1 MCFFEVRSAPLP
13 GDAAGVDNWPGRH
26 VLPDPS
32 HPIIGVALSGGAA
45 RGIAH
50 IAVLETLEQE
60 GIPIHAIAGTSAGS
74 IIGALYCAGMPLSK
88 IKRIILDTKW
98 TDVLKFIIPRRGLI
112 SSEGIYEFMEDIL
125 PVKKF
130 SSLPFPFAAV
140 ATDLHTGEKV
150 TITSGSVSR
159 AVQASC
165 SLPVVFTPT
174 ELNRKILV
182 DGGVA
187 SQIPV
192 RAVREALGAKKV
204 IAVNVNYKAV
214 ELDQFDSIVK
224 IAMHLSALWASRNA
238 REEEKLADVVVNV
251 NAKGMPLYDLS
262 MAKELLKRGKKAA
275 EEKLPLIR
283 ALL

>member
-1 MCFFEVRSAPLP
+1 L
-13 GDAAGVDNWPGRH
+13 
-26 VLPDPS
+26 
-32 HPIIGVALSGGAA
+32 ALSGGAA

-74 IIGALYCAGMPLSK
+74 VVGALYCAGMPPSE
-88 IKRIILDTKW
+88 IKRILQNTKW
-98 TDVLKFIIPRRGLI
+98 TDVLKFTIPRRGLI

-130 SSLPFPFAAV
+130 SSLLFPFAAI

-150 TITSGSVSR
+150 VITTGSVAR

-182 DGGVA
+182 DGGVS

-192 RAVREALGAKKV
+192 RAVRDELKTKKV
-204 IAVNVNYKAV
+204 IAVNVNYKAI
-214 ELDQFDSIVK
+214 ELDKFDSIVK

-238 REEEKLADVVVNV
+238 REEEKLADVLVQVNT
-251 NAKGMPLYDLS
+251 KGIPLYDLS
-262 MAKELLKRGKKAA
+262 MAKELFKRGKKAT
-275 EEKLPLIR
+275 EEKLPQIK
-283 ALL
+283 ALM